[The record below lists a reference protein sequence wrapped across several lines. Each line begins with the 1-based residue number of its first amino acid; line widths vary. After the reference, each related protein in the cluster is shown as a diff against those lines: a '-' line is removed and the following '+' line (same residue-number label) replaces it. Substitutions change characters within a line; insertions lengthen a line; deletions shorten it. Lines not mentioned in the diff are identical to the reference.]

1 MPDDAVIPAG
11 AGAPGAG
18 RRAAHSDTAG
28 YGPRASVTSSAGPGI
43 ASAGVLQRR
52 LVSLANALRRH
63 GVVVGTSDVIDAGRI
78 VTALGLDD
86 RERLRE
92 GLASAFMRRGEQ
104 RRVFDELFDLYFPAA
119 LGARTRLTDLEEDG
133 AADKSG
139 AHPDGEPEPDSLDAL
154 DDFDPLT
161 ADAAALRER
170 ARALQE
176 ILAQALAA
184 QDERALNALAATV
197 VTEFGVL
204 RREGENGFS
213 ANQAIEQF
221 QPNLAIARASELMQ
235 QGPEAGGS
243 DGGTAGGSSGGGG
256 GGSGQA
262 MGADQGWQ
270 PERFTP
276 RLDRDD
282 ARERV
287 AAFRRRV
294 ETETRRRN
302 AEIRGVERLAEHAVT
317 TPLERRAFSQTYAV
331 DAAEMRRVVD
341 PLARKLAARMAAKRR
356 RASHGR
362 IDIRRTL
369 RASMSTGGV
378 PIEPVFTHH
387 APNRSELVILADMSS
402 SVAGFSRFTI
412 LLMQAMQA
420 QFARVRVFGFVNT
433 VDELTAVVKEVGRDG
448 DLVEALKGNRRMT
461 RGHRNSDYGQTF
473 ADFVEHHLD
482 AVTPRATV
490 LILGDART
498 NNTDPRYDA
507 LRTIAQQARHAMWLN
522 PEAESQWGQ
531 GDSVA
536 HRYAAI
542 VDMHEVRTIT
552 DLREFVARAL

>member
-197 VTEFGVL
+197 L
-204 RREGENGFS
+204 S
-213 ANQAIEQF
+213 
-221 QPNLAIARASELMQ
+221 
-235 QGPEAGGS
+235 
-243 DGGTAGGSSGGGG
+243 
-256 GGSGQA
+256 
-262 MGADQGWQ
+262 
-270 PERFTP
+270 
-276 RLDRDD
+276 
-282 ARERV
+282 
-287 AAFRRRV
+287 
-294 ETETRRRN
+294 
-302 AEIRGVERLAEHAVT
+302 
-317 TPLERRAFSQTYAV
+317 
-331 DAAEMRRVVD
+331 
-341 PLARKLAARMAAKRR
+341 
-356 RASHGR
+356 
-362 IDIRRTL
+362 
-369 RASMSTGGV
+369 
-378 PIEPVFTHH
+378 
-387 APNRSELVILADMSS
+387 
-402 SVAGFSRFTI
+402 
-412 LLMQAMQA
+412 
-420 QFARVRVFGFVNT
+420 
-433 VDELTAVVKEVGRDG
+433 
-448 DLVEALKGNRRMT
+448 
-461 RGHRNSDYGQTF
+461 
-473 ADFVEHHLD
+473 
-482 AVTPRATV
+482 
-490 LILGDART
+490 LIH
-498 NNTDPRYDA
+498 
-507 LRTIAQQARHAMWLN
+507 I
-522 PEAESQWGQ
+522 
-531 GDSVA
+531 
-536 HRYAAI
+536 
-542 VDMHEVRTIT
+542 
-552 DLREFVARAL
+552 